1 MALAAALNSEIVTNL
16 TSPDT
21 VLPGGCWRGSAGV
34 MVVAGVRKESSG
46 PPVTGRQLGT
56 PGPGAKF
63 WRKMRR

>member
-1 MALAAALNSEIVTNL
+1 MALAAGLNSEIVTNL

-21 VLPGGCWRGSAGV
+21 VLPGGCWRGSAGG

-46 PPVTGRQLGT
+46 PPVTRQLGT

>member
-1 MALAAALNSEIVTNL
+1 MALAAGLNSEIVTNL

-46 PPVTGRQLGT
+46 PPVTRHAGSRGKVLEENE
-56 PGPGAKF
+56 KVND
-63 WRKMRR
+63 